1 MVNIFGDRG
10 GGKEDRAIGP
20 VGETGPRG
28 PKGSKGDAGSSGID
42 DMCRWLPK
50 LVLEQ
55 FQKDEICC
63 FTLEDPGKDL
73 KKGAGGGGYS
83 TWLSHSKAKMNAVAI
98 KPSKHIINISKTHN
112 ALRFENS
119 LYKVDGA
126 IISPLPYTSKHN
138 YTCVC
143 VTFQVE
149 GENDQFLF
157 ADWQNWSTTFRGVS
171 ASSKEIRIWGV
182 KNNELPYLS
191 IPHEAKRSE
200 WTTLLVEWSN
210 INGNR
215 GTYILN
221 DKKELGDFTCQDVYF
236 MVSVILSI
244 GGKIDGTHLLKGA
257 ISALEIYVGDKTREN
272 CVPDKLKHIILS
284 SQLIVETMHENEEP
298 PEKKKK
304 IQPISDE

>member
-10 GGKEDRAIGP
+10 EDGAIGP
-20 VGETGPRG
+20 VGATGLRG
-28 PKGSKGDAGSSGID
+28 PKGSKGDAGSSGIA

-55 FQKDEICC
+55 FQQDEVCC
-63 FTLEDPGKDL
+63 FTLADPHKDL
-73 KKGAGGGGYS
+73 VKGKGGVYT
-83 TWLSHSKAKMNAVAI
+83 TWLSHSKAKNNAVAI
-98 KPSKHIINISKTHN
+98 KPSKDIVNISKTQN

-119 LYKVDGA
+119 LYKVEA
-126 IISPLPYTSKHN
+126 VISPLPFTSKHN

-143 VTFQVE
+143 ITFQVE
-149 GENDQFLF
+149 EENDQFLF
-157 ADWQNWSTTFRGVS
+157 TDWKDWSPTFRGVS

-191 IPHEAKRSE
+191 IPHETKRSE

-210 INGNR
+210 INDNH

-221 DKKELGDFTCQDVYF
+221 DKKVLGDFTCQDVYF
-236 MVSVILSI
+236 MISATLSI

-272 CVPDKLKHIILS
+272 CVPDTLKHIIVS
-284 SQLIVETMHENEEP
+284 SQLIVETMYDNEEP
-298 PEKKKK
+298 PVKRKK
-304 IQPISDE
+304 ISQSESCLVIT